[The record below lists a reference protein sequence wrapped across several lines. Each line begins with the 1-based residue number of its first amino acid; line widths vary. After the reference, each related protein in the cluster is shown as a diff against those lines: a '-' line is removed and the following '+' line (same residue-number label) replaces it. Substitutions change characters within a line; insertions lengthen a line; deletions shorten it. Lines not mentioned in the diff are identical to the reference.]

1 MTTPPADELDDGV
14 DPTLGL
20 VRTMSMSTDK
30 SILKE
35 LRDAMNPKEK
45 EQTLVLMAQAGVALV
60 VVIALCAVAVE
71 GTIKLR
77 EVRVGVQD
85 MATETTEL
93 KVMTQAVDKEMN
105 VLVKT
110 LEPVLV
116 LPSMAETVANL
127 SEKMY
132 TLTEINCGSSLFAP
146 YCPVEDRG
154 PLLQPGTPAGDIVES
169 ESQTVPT
176 GYAAT
181 HSNSTTNSTTEA
193 EEGQETAPD
202 DIG

>member
-1 MTTPPADELDDGV
+1 MLRHLIDPRELLLSRLSR
-14 DPTLGL
+14 P
-20 VRTMSMSTDK
+20 R
-30 SILKE
+30 
-35 LRDAMNPKEK
+35 
-45 EQTLVLMAQAGVALV
+45 ALV

-154 PLLQPGTPAGDIVES
+154 PLLQPGTQAGDIVES
-169 ESQTVPT
+169 ESQTVPN

-181 HSNSTTNSTTEA
+181 HSNSTTNSTAEA

>member
-1 MTTPPADELDDGV
+1 MSGAGPDDFV
-14 DPTLGL
+14 
-20 VRTMSMSTDK
+20 VRTQSMSTER

-35 LRDAMNPKEK
+35 LRDSLNPYAKLEGRIM
-45 EQTLVLMAQAGVALV
+45 VVQAFTALV
-60 VVIALCAVAVE
+60 AMIALCAVAV
-71 GTIKLR
+71 GGIITLR

-85 MATETTEL
+85 MATETTHL
-93 KVMTQAVDKEMN
+93 KVMTQEVDKEMN

-154 PLLQPGTPAGDIVES
+154 PLLQP
-169 ESQTVPT
+169 
-176 GYAAT
+176 
-181 HSNSTTNSTTEA
+181 
-193 EEGQETAPD
+193 
-202 DIG
+202 